1 MISVYNALEFP
12 SAKTIS
18 PSLLTSDFWAVSQS
32 SYVNRYSARFES
44 LQNNSH
50 VIESAMPGHIR
61 AQRQMQYKTKYRK
74 NTDDLRFS
82 FFILINQYIGYA
94 GENHTVPEKRVPV
107 SERERKKRK
116 SNLTPVSWARII
128 F

>member
-1 MISVYNALEFP
+1 MEKIGRLVQVPSCLANSLGPFFSFSLSLLAQNPNGCRVINVYNALEFP

-61 AQRQMQYKTKYRK
+61 AQRQL
-74 NTDDLRFS
+74 NA
-82 FFILINQYIGYA
+82 I
-94 GENHTVPEKRVPV
+94 
-107 SERERKKRK
+107 
-116 SNLTPVSWARII
+116 
-128 F
+128 